1 MTTSLSIPAAL
12 LERLEALLAEEARLL
27 DLRRSQLASLSGA
40 IVDRDEEAVE
50 RLLEQIERAQELQ
63 ADTDGRLQAL
73 RGELAAAAGRPRA
86 QMRLSALIGCL
97 DGPAAE
103 ALGRQRARVID
114 LAGKL
119 QQEHLRAVLLLN
131 ECARINRML
140 LASLM
145 PHCQTVTTYSPD
157 GTDDWRAGSG
167 LLDAES

>member
-1 MTTSLSIPAAL
+1 MYKRQESARQE
-12 LERLEALLAEEARLL
+12 ERLRGELAAQ
-27 DLRRSQLASLSGA
+27 RR
-40 IVDRDEEAVE
+40 
-50 RLLEQIERAQELQ
+50 EQQET
-63 ADTDGRLQAL
+63 AQAL
-73 RGELAAAAGRPRA
+73 RGELAAAAGRPRE